1 MGKRSQRHCLV
12 IKTGHDFNH
21 IYRNL
26 QFNVSRSKRETYT
39 LDNCKLFRTHCQ
51 REIVVVDNIS
61 VQTGHC
67 DKHSVFPKKE
77 QVENKLMWVQLIST
91 KGMGANR
98 SQVHVFFL
106 FLPLLETGTTLTWPR
121 QASLFPSSLDI
132 ASYKDFSFS

>member
-77 QVENKLMWVQLIST
+77 QVENKLM
-91 KGMGANR
+91 
-98 SQVHVFFL
+98 
-106 FLPLLETGTTLTWPR
+106 
-121 QASLFPSSLDI
+121 
-132 ASYKDFSFS
+132 